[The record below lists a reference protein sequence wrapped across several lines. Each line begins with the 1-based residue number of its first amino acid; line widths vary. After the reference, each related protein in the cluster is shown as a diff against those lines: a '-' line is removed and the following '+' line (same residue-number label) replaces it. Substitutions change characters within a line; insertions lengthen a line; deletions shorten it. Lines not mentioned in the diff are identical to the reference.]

1 VGGWERERERERER
15 EKEGGGREEL
25 DIVLQIVGN
34 VYIEY

>member
-15 EKEGGGREEL
+15 EKDGVGREEL